1 MIVMKLNNTGSHYLS
16 PHGKFG
22 RKPFIACDE
31 CFGSISGLA
40 QLGFCWWVFLCWG
53 SETPIIASARQKP
66 VYLSA
71 NIAIS
76 CSHVYYDWTLT
87 WKVVRGEG
95 LLKIRACVDLLTKWE
110 LAMSVDYMTILAL
123 KNTGFWRANAIIGV
137 SHPQHTKKTQ
147 PPAKTQQKNSQ
158 AKPS

>member
-1 MIVMKLNNTGSHYLS
+1 MASLVESLSSHVMNVSEASLAWLS
-16 PHGKFG
+16 W
-22 RKPFIACDE
+22 
-31 CFGSISGLA
+31 
-40 QLGFCWWVFLCWG
+40 GFVGGVFLCWG
-53 SETPIIASARQKP
+53 SETPIIALARQKP

-71 NIAIS
+71 KIVIS
-76 CSHVYYDWTLT
+76 CSHVYYHWTLT
-87 WKVVRGEG
+87 WKVVTGEG

-158 AKPS
+158 ASHWLCFN